1 MARFFF
7 DVINGHGLHRDNDG
21 VELEGPDQVRGEV
34 SRILTEIARDELPSD
49 STVHIQVNVR
59 DDVGLDIYNGELFF
73 RGGWT
78 QRTQ

>member
-7 DVINGHGLHRDNDG
+7 DLTNGHGFQRDNEG

-34 SRILTEIARDELPSD
+34 SRILTDIARDELPCE
-49 STVHIQVNVR
+49 STVHIQVSVR
-59 DDVGLDIYNGELFF
+59 DNSGLDVYNGELFF

-78 QRTQ
+78 RRT